1 MNNALTRTLTGAFGA
16 AALVAG
22 AFFATAAP
30 ATAQQTVVISGT
42 VQPGLW
48 VDPDGCEHWVF
59 DTGVEGFITPKLTRD
74 GRPVCSETSTA
85 AATAGEVP
93 GPLTFGIVRG
103 LAAQNDRF
111 ALSADATFDVD
122 SAVVKPAAFRDL
134 ERFFR
139 FLDQEGFRSVLVE
152 GYTDSTSSEDYNL
165 QLSLRRALAVAA
177 IAERYGLE
185 ARAVG
190 KGESSPRADN
200 VTEQGRAANRRVELR
215 PRR

>member
-1 MNNALTRTLTGAFGA
+1 MTVGRYMVKLGGVALLLAGCSLSQGPSATDRTQGGELVDIPA
-16 AALVAG
+16 A
-22 AFFATAAP
+22 T
-30 ATAQQTVVISGT
+30 
-42 VQPGLW
+42 W

-139 FLDQEGFRSVLVE
+139 FLDQEGFRSVLIE

-215 PRR
+215 PLR